1 LVVIGRGL
9 WRLYFVVIGVAV
21 MAPTVGGA
29 HNNSVAVM
37 APTVVLA
44 ATPPTTNKKAP
55 PFVLWRLRRHN
66 LRLWAAGFA
75 HNNKNISAMAPEVQ
89 KMRFLKG

>member
-1 LVVIGRGL
+1 MGVARTKAHNLTRVARRLCFCCRGL

-44 ATPPTTNKKAP
+44 AY
-55 PFVLWRLRRHN
+55 FVVIFGLGY
-66 LRLWAAGFA
+66 AY
-75 HNNKNISAMAPEVQ
+75 
-89 KMRFLKG
+89 

>member
-1 LVVIGRGL
+1 MAFVVGRGL

-37 APTVVLA
+37 APTV
-44 ATPPTTNKKAP
+44 
-55 PFVLWRLRRHN
+55 RRS
-66 LRLWAAGFA
+66 LLGLL
-75 HNNKNISAMAPEVQ
+75 MAPEVP
-89 KMRFLKG
+89 LIGVA

>member
-9 WRLYFVVIGVAV
+9 WRLDLVVIGVAV

-44 ATPPTTNKKAP
+44 AY
-55 PFVLWRLRRHN
+55 FVVIFGLGY
-66 LRLWAAGFA
+66 A
-75 HNNKNISAMAPEVQ
+75 
-89 KMRFLKG
+89 